1 MFYVGKGSGRRFS
14 DKGLRTSAWLE
25 RALNGFTSEIVFD
38 NLEEKEALWKES
50 ELIETPLGGWKLVN
64 VHKPLINNV
73 SLSNALLWFKYSSE
87 SPSGLVWSDEHPPL
101 PPFCKSKVV
110 PGEPLGYFTKTG
122 YWKINVPCS
131 GIVSAHRVV
140 YALNNPDT
148 NIEGLVINHID
159 TNPSNNRIENLELVT
174 QKINNRRR
182 GNNLGNVRTDNKSG
196 VNGVYKSIDK
206 RQGSFRYRAM
216 WMTLE
221 GEKKT
226 KSFSCNLLGET
237 EAFRLACEYRA
248 QKIRELNEQG
258 AGYTERHGT

>member
-1 MFYVGKGSGRRFS
+1 MGKGTAGRFK
-14 DKGLRTSAWLE
+14 DKGLRTKAWLE
-25 RALNGFTSEIVFD
+25 RASNGFTSEIIYN
-38 NLEEKEALWKES
+38 NLEEKEALQKEA
-50 ELIETPLGGWKLVN
+50 ELIENPDTNWNLVN
-64 VHKPLINNV
+64 VHRPLINNV
-73 SLSNALLWFKYSSE
+73 NLNEALRWFKYSPE

-101 PPFCKSKVV
+101 PPFCKSNVV
-110 PGEPLGYFTKTG
+110 PLEAVGYFTKEG

-140 YALNNPDT
+140 FLLNNANA

-174 QKINNRRR
+174 QRVNNRRR
-182 GNNLGNVRTDNKSG
+182 KNNLGNVRTDNKTG
-196 VNGVYKSIDK
+196 VNGVYKTIDR

-216 WMTLE
+216 WVTLD

-226 KSFSCNLLGET
+226 KSFSCNLLGEQ
-237 EAFRLACEYRA
+237 EAFRLACEWRA
-248 QKIRELNEQG
+248 EQIRLLNEQG